1 MSFDS
6 STPVQYVKGV
16 GPKRAEE
23 LKAKGIETAGDLLYY
38 APFRYEDRSNLKP
51 VNQLAP
57 GETATVIATVVRVQA
72 PRFRRRDL
80 GMIEAVFTDGSRT
93 PLAAR
98 WFHAQYLAGVLQ
110 PGVRVALY
118 GKVEFDAYQGGLI
131 MLHPEFEIL
140 RGDEDDEDAGL
151 HTGRIVPVY
160 EAAGK
165 VSTRVFRN
173 VLYRLTAAL
182 GEMEDPLPESVRR
195 RMRLP
200 ALAESLREL
209 HFPPQETD
217 LRLLNA
223 FRTPAQ
229 VRLIF
234 EEFFWLQ
241 VGLAL
246 KKDEERSA
254 AGISFQLTGRVRE
267 QIKKMLPFKPT
278 AAQKR
283 VLGEI
288 ARDMA
293 STAPMNRLL
302 QGDVGSGKT
311 IVAAQAAVIAVENGY
326 QTAILAPTEILATQH
341 WLNFRK
347 IFEPL
352 RYNIVLLLG
361 SLRKKEKELNKRAV
375 STGFAQIVIGT
386 HALLEEDVAFARLGL
401 VIIDE
406 QHRFGVLQ
414 RKALQQ
420 KGLTPDVLVMTA
432 TPIPRT
438 LALTV
443 YGDLDLSV
451 IDELPPGRKPI
462 QTIHKTKHEI
472 EQVYSFLLREIQA
485 GRQAYI
491 VYPAIEENEATA
503 LKAAEAA
510 YRELT
515 QHVFPNLRI
524 GLLHGKLSAE
534 EKDRVMDAFK
544 RGELQVL
551 VSTTVVEVGVDVPNA
566 TVMVIENA
574 ERFGLA
580 QLHQLRGRV
589 GRGAAQSYCILVTDK
604 LSETARE
611 RIRTLVE
618 SGDGFYISEMD
629 LKLRGPGEFLGTRQ
643 SGLPVFRIGNLIRDH
658 DILEAA
664 RREALEF
671 AAQPPSREEYERAMQ
686 YVRQHWQRRYGLA
699 LVG

>member
-1 MSFDS
+1 MPVDL
-6 STPVQYVKGV
+6 STPVKYVKGV

-23 LKAKGIETAGDLLYY
+23 LRAKGIETAADLLYY

-51 VNQLAP
+51 LSRLAP
-57 GETATVIATVVRVQA
+57 GETATVIATVRRVQA

-80 GMIEAVFTDGSRT
+80 GMIEAVFEDGSRI
-93 PLAAR
+93 PLTAR
-98 WFHAQYLAGVLQ
+98 WFHAQYLAGLLE
-110 PGVRVALY
+110 PGLRVALF
-118 GKVEFDAYQGGLI
+118 GKVEFDTYLGGLV
-131 MLHPEFEIL
+131 MLHPELEIL
-140 RGDEDDEDAGL
+140 RGEEDEEDAAL

-165 VSTRVFRN
+165 VSARVFRN
-173 VLYRLTAAL
+173 ILYRLTADL
-182 GEMEDPLPESVRR
+182 SGLEDPLPASVRQR
-195 RMRLP
+195 LRLP
-200 ALAESLREL
+200 GLAQALRAL
-209 HFPPQETD
+209 HFPPPEAD
-217 LRLLNA
+217 VNLLNQ
-223 FRTPAQ
+223 FRTPEQ
-229 VRLIF
+229 FRLIF
-234 EEFFWLQ
+234 EEFFWLEA
-241 VGLAL
+241 GMAL
-246 KKDEERSA
+246 KRGEERAA
-254 AGISFQLTGRVRE
+254 AGIAFQLTDRVRE
-267 QIKKMLPFKPT
+267 QVKKMLPFKPT

-293 STAPMNRLL
+293 SPAPMNRLL

-341 WLNFRK
+341 FLNFRK
-347 IFEPL
+347 IFAPL
-352 RYNIVLLLG
+352 NYQILLLVG
-361 SLRKKEKELNKRAV
+361 SQTKKEKEIGKRAV
-375 STGFAQIVIGT
+375 ESGFAQIVIGT
-386 HALLEEDVAFARLGL
+386 HALLEEDVQFARLGL

-420 KGLTPDVLVMTA
+420 KGVSPDVLVMTA

-438 LALTV
+438 LALTI

-451 IDELPPGRKPI
+451 IDELPPGRKPVE
-462 QTIHKTKHEI
+462 TIHRTRDEI
-472 EQVYSFLLREIQA
+472 EQVYSFVLKEVQA

-491 VYPAIEENEATA
+491 VYPAIEENESQAM
-503 LKAAEAA
+503 KAAEAG

-515 QHVFPNLRI
+515 QHVFPQLKI
-524 GLLHGKLSAE
+524 GLLHGRLPAE
-534 EKDRVMDAFK
+534 EKDRVMEAFK
-544 RGELQVL
+544 RGEIQIL
-551 VSTTVVEVGVDVPNA
+551 VSTTVIEVGVDVPNA

-589 GRGAAQSYCILVTDK
+589 GRGAAQSYCILVTER
-604 LSETARE
+604 LTEAARE

-618 SGDGFYISEMD
+618 SSDGFYISEMD

-643 SGLPVFRIGNLIRDH
+643 SGLPVFRIGNLLRDQE
-658 DILEAA
+658 ILELA

-671 AAQPPSREEYERAMQ
+671 AERPPSREEYERAMR
-686 YVRQHWQRRYGLA
+686 YVREHWQQRYGLA